1 MNSNNILVR
10 STEEIDQIVI
20 PPPLKWLIYQ
30 ECHENIAHLGAK
42 RFCHLAK
49 SRVYWPNMDKDII
62 FFIDNECP
70 SSLKKTTHHSTCSIR
85 HCNFNIANGHHS
97 YWLRLPQSRHGSW
110 WMWINLRYNRS
121 IHEIC
126 TGIGYYKQIRKN
138 CCWNFFD
145 TFVLK
150 FGTLNRIL
158 HDRGKELKNILFDE
172 LEKYFGIQKCRTT
185 PWHSMCNG
193 MVRRLNSTVI
203 QMLRTYQKNWNI
215 HLKIHSIITVC
226 LYYTSYYLEEI
237 PSCQL
242 AL

>member
-1 MNSNNILVR
+1 MAYLPRMSWKHRTSWSKKILPPSKVR
-10 STEEIDQIVI
+10 S
-20 PPPLKWLIYQ
+20 L
-30 ECHENIAHLGAK
+30 
-42 RFCHLAK
+42 LAK
-49 SRVYWPNMDKDII
+49 HGQRYHI
-62 FFIDNECP
+62 FHRQWMP
-70 SSLKKTTHHSTCSIR
+70 LSSLKKTTHHSTCSIR
-85 HCNFNIANGHHS
+85 HYNFNIANGHHS

-126 TGIGYYKQIRKN
+126 TGIGYYKQIWKN

-145 TFVLK
+145 NFVLK

-158 HDRGKELKNILFDE
+158 HGRGKELKNILFDE

-215 HLKIHSIITVC
+215 HLKIHSIITVG

-242 AL
+242 ALQFVNIKNKLINNQLS